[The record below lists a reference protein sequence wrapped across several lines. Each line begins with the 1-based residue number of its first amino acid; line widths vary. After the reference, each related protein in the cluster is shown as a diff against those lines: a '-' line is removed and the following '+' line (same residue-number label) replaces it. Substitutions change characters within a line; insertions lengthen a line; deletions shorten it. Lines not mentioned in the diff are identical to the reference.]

1 MRREKHAI
9 SWFPFHPDRG
19 RSLTKILSWM
29 ILVSIMPRISTHPPS
44 HSLRNRL
51 ILLAALCLLLSAWAN
66 PAAAVPKTDVI
77 TLVNGDII
85 TCEIKE
91 MVRGKVRAS
100 TDNMGTVSIE
110 WDKITKVV
118 SNYWFLVSLKDG
130 SLIYGQ
136 MAESEEIGYL
146 VVNFQERSTSLPMYE
161 VVKIEP
167 IRYDLWDR
175 IDLSVAFGFNWNKG
189 SQVLQSN
196 FDAAAKYKGKIYS
209 YGIDASAMIT
219 DRGEGDITRRND
231 SNIFLGRELSGRFHG
246 SIDAGTFRND
256 ELGIRFRVF
265 GGGNLGYF
273 LVRSSNH
280 ELRAIAGAS
289 LNREWASVEADPSNN
304 AEGRVGTE
312 FTMFYYDTPK
322 SDITVQAD
330 FYPSFTDS
338 ERFRFEGSISG
349 RQEIIKDL
357 FIKVEFY
364 ESHDSKPPASD
375 TATEDRGL
383 ILSIE
388 WTK

>member
-1 MRREKHAI
+1 MFSRAP
-9 SWFPFHPDRG
+9 W
-19 RSLTKILSWM
+19 
-29 ILVSIMPRISTHPPS
+29 
-44 HSLRNRL
+44 NRL
-51 ILLAALCLLLSAWAN
+51 ILLVVMCLL
-66 PAAAVPKTDVI
+66 PALFPNTASAVPKTDVI
-77 TLVNGDII
+77 TLVNGDVI

-91 MVRGKVRAS
+91 MIRGKVRAS
-100 TDNMGTVSIE
+100 TDNMGTVSIK

-146 VVNFQERSTSLPMYE
+146 VVNFQERSTSLPMNE
-161 VVKIEP
+161 VVEIDP

-175 IDLSVAFGFNWNKG
+175 IDISAAFGFNWNKG

-196 FDAAAKYKGKIYS
+196 FDAGAKYNGKIYS
-209 YGIDASAMIT
+209 YGIDVSAMIT
-219 DRGEGDITRRND
+219 DRGEGEITRRSD
-231 SNIFLGRELSGRFHG
+231 SKIFLARELSGRFHG

-256 ELGIRFRVF
+256 ELGIRFRVS
-265 GGGNLGYF
+265 GGGNLGYY
-273 LVRSSNH
+273 LLRGSNL
-280 ELRAIAGAS
+280 ELRAITGANV
-289 LNREWASVEADPSNN
+289 NREWASVEADPSNN
-304 AEGRVGTE
+304 IEGRVGTE

-338 ERFRFEGSISG
+338 ERYRIEGSISG

-357 FIKVEFY
+357 FIKMEYY
-364 ESHDSKPPASD
+364 ESQDSKPPASN
-375 TATEDRGL
+375 TAKQDRGI
-383 ILSIE
+383 ILSLE